1 MEESKICINSI
12 EYTVYMPNNK
22 DNLTDVI
29 IFCVGFKTKTYSN
42 TIKNIISKLVENN
55 YIVVYFEFEKMA
67 VHSHKVKGYLNL
79 EKFMDKLN
87 IIYTFFDDKYQN
99 SKISIIS
106 TGLGAYVTLAAIQEY
121 EIDFNKIILDTPA
134 INLKE
139 LFRIKIGK
147 YDLNDLYKI
156 DLKKQNRKNTEN
168 IIYFFNDTIRKDLFK
183 SKKKLNNVTI
193 FHDKDNL
200 VTPVSDSIKYIEYFC
215 DNSKV
220 ITKYNSKNI
229 ENELVNVLNLN
240 EEKKL

>member
-87 IIYTFFDDKYQN
+87 IIYTFFDDKY
-99 SKISIIS
+99 
-106 TGLGAYVTLAAIQEY
+106 
-121 EIDFNKIILDTPA
+121 
-134 INLKE
+134 
-139 LFRIKIGK
+139 
-147 YDLNDLYKI
+147 
-156 DLKKQNRKNTEN
+156 
-168 IIYFFNDTIRKDLFK
+168 
-183 SKKKLNNVTI
+183 
-193 FHDKDNL
+193 
-200 VTPVSDSIKYIEYFC
+200 
-215 DNSKV
+215 
-220 ITKYNSKNI
+220 
-229 ENELVNVLNLN
+229 
-240 EEKKL
+240 